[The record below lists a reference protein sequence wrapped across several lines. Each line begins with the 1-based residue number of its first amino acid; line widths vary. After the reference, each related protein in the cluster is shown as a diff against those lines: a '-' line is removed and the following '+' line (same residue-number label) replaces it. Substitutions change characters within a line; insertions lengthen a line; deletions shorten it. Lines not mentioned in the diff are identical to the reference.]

1 MSRFID
7 IEELSKN
14 AGLKLPPQIAQ
25 TGYYDIKSLP
35 MGKPNTMLSGY
46 SGVMMPVV
54 VLLLIEDG
62 DDWKY
67 YDNELIAIPKVAE
80 LSRANIGYYVSQKL
94 PDCRFTIVGYLP
106 ITDLMLKAPKLDN
119 LSPLNLKSDLPLEDN
134 LTGLSWIQVQSSN
147 DPQPHLYVAN
157 LLVSVCHKDK
167 TYSVNG
173 IIYKGPQEVRMS
185 EIKAQQADDIP
196 ILYMAILKEYLL

>member
-1 MSRFID
+1 MSHFID
-7 IEELSKN
+7 VEELSKTT
-14 AGLKLPPQIAQ
+14 GVKLPTQIAQ
-25 TGYYDIKSLP
+25 TGYYDFQSLSL
-35 MGKPNTMLSGY
+35 GKANTLLSGY
-46 SGVMMPVV
+46 SGLMQPIV

-80 LSRANIGYYVSQKL
+80 LNRANISYYLSQKL
-94 PDCRFTIVGYLP
+94 ADCHFTIVGYLP
-106 ITDLMLKAPKLDN
+106 IADLLAKAPTLRS
-119 LSPLNLKSDLPLEDN
+119 LTPLNLKSNLPLEDDM
-134 LTGLSWIQVQSSN
+134 TGLSWIQVQSSN

-173 IIYKGPQEVRMS
+173 MVYKGSKEIRMS
-185 EIKAQQADDIP
+185 EIKAQQANGVP
-196 ILYMAILKEYLL
+196 ILYMPILKDYLL